1 MPEQSNSSDE
11 PGKDLN
17 YLSKLLGHHSE
28 EFAKIAHLDNDFVAN
43 YLIGF
48 LSEGDLRLLQEP
60 SYLKGL
66 LNGIVALK
74 WHSVHNINYEISYAV
89 LHRRNPASQP
99 EFDIILNELLLLT
112 KKGDTKS

>member
-1 MPEQSNSSDE
+1 MAEESNNPDE
-11 PGKDLN
+11 SRKDLRD
-17 YLSKLLGHHSE
+17 LSKLLGHHSE
-28 EFAKIAHLDNDFVAN
+28 EFAKIAHLDKDFVAN

-89 LHRRNPASQP
+89 LHQRNPASQP

-112 KKGDTKS
+112 KSTDSES